1 MGLNSVLK
9 QFSPISLKEMDSVEL
24 MNRFDSKFIFPLL
37 SLNEVLKNLNKYY
50 QVLNVK
56 GKNVHSYESLYLDDE
71 KNRFYND
78 HHSGKNPRFK
88 VRHRKYLDSN
98 MSFLEVKEKKNGRTN
113 KNRISSTMWAEDFSD
128 NQTKFLNDFS
138 LPTKNLRKTIKTSYD
153 RITLVSLLSSE
164 RITIDTNIQFS
175 DKKSTVTT
183 HEFVVAEIKQNKIQ
197 RDSPFYKRMRAMN
210 LRRTNISKYIIGRIL
225 LDDKKSLKH
234 NRFKST
240 LMKIQKIEK

>member
-1 MGLNSVLK
+1 
-9 QFSPISLKEMDSVEL
+9 
-24 MNRFDSKFIFPLL
+24 
-37 SLNEVLKNLNKYY
+37 
-50 QVLNVK
+50 
-56 GKNVHSYESLYLDDE
+56 
-71 KNRFYND
+71 
-78 HHSGKNPRFK
+78 
-88 VRHRKYLDSN
+88 

-113 KNRISSTMWAEDFSD
+113 KNRISSTMWAEDFLD

-153 RITLVSLLSSE
+153 RITLVSLLSAE

-175 DKKSTVTT
+175 DKKSTVKTN
-183 HEFVVAEIKQNKIQ
+183 EFVVAEIKQNRIQ

-225 LDDKKSLKH
+225 LDDKKSLKY

>member
-1 MGLNSVLK
+1 M
-9 QFSPISLKEMDSVEL
+9 
-24 MNRFDSKFIFPLL
+24 
-37 SLNEVLKNLNKYY
+37 KNI
-50 QVLNVK
+50 
-56 GKNVHSYESLYLDDE
+56 HSYESLYHDDKE
-71 KNRFYND
+71 NRFYND

-88 VRHRKYLDSN
+88 VRHRKYVDSN

-113 KNRISSTMWAEDFSD
+113 KNRISSTMWAEDFLN

-153 RITLVSLLSSE
+153 RITLVSLLSAE

-175 DKKSTVTT
+175 DKKSTVKTD
-183 HEFVVAEIKQNKIQ
+183 EFVVAEIKQNKIQ
-197 RDSPFYKRMRAMN
+197 RDSPFYQRMRAMN

-225 LDDKKSLKH
+225 LDNKKSLKH